1 MKEDKKQI
9 CSVCGKAQV
18 KTECDNCGTSICGD
32 CCKFEI
38 WGSGAEDLTARYF
51 CPKCKEDPAVNP
63 WGAHSN
69 AIESDGNAGTFAQKT
84 IGNKVRAVGSRQP
97 AARKEKARKTRY
109 ENYRRTD
116 LPVERGMRATAH
128 K

>member
-1 MKEDKKQI
+1 MKDYKKQI

-18 KTECDNCGTSICGD
+18 KTECDNCGTAICGD

-51 CPKCKEDPAVNP
+51 CPTCKEDPAVNP

-69 AIESDGNAGTFAQKT
+69 VLEADGNKEAVPQKT
-84 IGNKVRAVGSRQP
+84 TGKNVRAAGRKSSTAKKGKATSRG
-97 AARKEKARKTRY
+97 Y
-109 ENYRRTD
+109 GNYRNTN
-116 LPVERGMRATAH
+116 LPAETGIRAAAH

>member
-9 CSVCGKAQV
+9 CSVCGKAQA
-18 KTECDNCGTSICGD
+18 KTECDNCGTAICGD

-51 CPKCKEDPAVNP
+51 CPTCKEDPAVNP
-63 WGAHSN
+63 WGARSN
-69 AIESDGNAGTFAQKT
+69 IPDSVENKLSVTQKAAGK
-84 IGNKVRAVGSRQP
+84 KVRVAGSKP
-97 AARKEKARKTRY
+97 STAKKGKARSTGY
-109 ENYRRTD
+109 GNYRNTN
-116 LPVERGMRATAH
+116 LPAETGIRAAAH